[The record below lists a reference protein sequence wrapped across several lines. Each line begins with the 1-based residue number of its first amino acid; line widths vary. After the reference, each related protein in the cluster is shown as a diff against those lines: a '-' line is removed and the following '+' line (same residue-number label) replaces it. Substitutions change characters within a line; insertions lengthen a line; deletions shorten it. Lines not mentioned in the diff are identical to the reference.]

1 MIPFLV
7 YDLLTAIEENFM
19 IGLINVYVDLLGP
32 AFWGVVALIALL
44 PLQNRVGTLPLVG
57 VSLLLWL
64 DLQYIVPAAGLQ
76 IGMAVIILGGAA
88 VLTMLFF
95 ARRRQYG

>member
-1 MIPFLV
+1 MNILI

-19 IGLINVYVDLLGP
+19 VGLINVYVDRIGP
-32 AFWGVVALIALL
+32 AFWGVVALIVLL
-44 PLQNRVGTLPLVG
+44 PLQNRFGTLPLVAI
-57 VSLLLWL
+57 SLLLWL
-64 DLQYIVPAAGLQ
+64 DLQYIVPAGGLQ
-76 IGMAVIILGGAA
+76 IGMAVLVLGGAA